1 MKMYKIRAFQV
12 ALMVKNP
19 LVYAGDAGSTLGSER
34 SPGVGDGNPLQYSC
48 LENSMD
54 KGAWWGHKE
63 SDMTEY
69 MRKLNSCSKNSMI
82 IYLYR
87 IYNLQGN
94 MQTQA
99 KCQDSGLCSSCC

>member
-1 MKMYKIRAFQV
+1 MWARSLSQEDHLEEEMTTLSIFLPGESHGQRS
-12 ALMVKNP
+12 
-19 LVYAGDAGSTLGSER
+19 LVVY
-34 SPGVGDGNPLQYSC
+34 SP
-48 LENSMD
+48 
-54 KGAWWGHKE
+54 WGHKE